1 MFAKLSRINPDYY
14 QVKLYKSKPVKVTNK
29 VTEIRKELPKNNGTK
44 IDADN
49 LDVQAIKKPA
59 VTPAGR

>member
-49 LDVQAIKKPA
+49 LDV
-59 VTPAGR
+59 